1 MRHPRGDRA
10 VLDFRPEP
18 EHLAAPRLDPADLL
32 RQIFHAAC
40 GVASDRFVPLHE
52 AVADVVESLDRLG
65 QRLGEIRQLGL
76 ELADALAALAG
87 QLRGVRLVVG
97 DGVADE
103 NRHGPVVALRVH
115 GVVAP
120 VAGRD
125 DRHHLAQGIASLGH
139 DAAADV
145 IRDLADVLHHGRDI
159 GEDVLVLSLEDV
171 VGGAAFRADDE
182 GVVDKALAQRVDCRD
197 SALQDELR
205 RDFL

>member
-1 MRHPRGDRA
+1 M
-10 VLDFRPEP
+10 
-18 EHLAAPRLDPADLL
+18 
-32 RQIFHAAC
+32 
-40 GVASDRFVPLHE
+40 
-52 AVADVVESLDRLG
+52 ESLDRLG

-103 NRHGPVVALRVH
+103 DRYGPVVALRVH
-115 GVVAP
+115 GVIVS

-125 DRHHLAQGIASLGH
+125 DRHHFAPGIASLGH

-145 IRDLADVLHHGRDI
+145 IRDFADVLHHGRDI
-159 GEDVLVLSLEDV
+159 GEDVLVLPLEDV
-171 VGGAAFRADDE
+171 VGGIAFGADDE
-182 GVVDKALAQRVDCRD
+182 GVVDKTLAQRVDCRD
-197 SALQDELR
+197 SALQGKLR